1 MYPGCQ
7 VSGVKQTWRDLEGRP
22 VSADDY
28 SGKRRGRLPCGNAR
42 PRSSLKVQPPG
53 ETWMSR
59 NSALVLA
66 LALGSLILPAQA
78 FAQLTPPAG
87 SAGAGNSAISG
98 VPFGPA
104 NPRVLSD
111 PSGIGN
117 ASLIPPLRTN
127 SPVPPVSYGS
137 VNSLP
142 PSPTRVVAPPYAGA
156 SQRIISAHNVEPR
169 SKAPVRRRGRAQVS
183 TFTGICR
190 GC

>member
-1 MYPGCQ
+1 
-7 VSGVKQTWRDLEGRP
+7 
-22 VSADDY
+22 
-28 SGKRRGRLPCGNAR
+28 
-42 PRSSLKVQPPG
+42 
-53 ETWMSR
+53 MSR
-59 NSALVLA
+59 NFALVLA
-66 LALGSLILPAQA
+66 LALASLIVPAQA

-87 SAGAGNSAISG
+87 SAGAGNSAING

-117 ASLIPPLRTN
+117 ASSVPPLRTN
-127 SPVPPVSYGS
+127 TPAPPASYGS
-137 VNSLP
+137 VNPLP
-142 PSPTRVVAPPYAGA
+142 PSRTRIATPPYAGA
-156 SQRIISAHNVEPR
+156 SRRIISAHNIEPR

>member
-1 MYPGCQ
+1 
-7 VSGVKQTWRDLEGRP
+7 
-22 VSADDY
+22 
-28 SGKRRGRLPCGNAR
+28 
-42 PRSSLKVQPPG
+42 
-53 ETWMSR
+53 MSR
-59 NSALVLA
+59 MTALVLA
-66 LALGSLILPAQA
+66 VLGSLYLPGQA

-127 SPVPPVSYGS
+127 SPAPPVSYGS
-137 VNSLP
+137 VDSLP
-142 PSPTRVVAPPYAGA
+142 PSRTRVVAPSYAGA

-169 SKAPVRRRGRAQVS
+169 RRYRHRLAGVVCPFNLDICASAAAVNFTAEGRTDYSIAASTNSATVTALIKAES
-183 TFTGICR
+183 
-190 GC
+190 